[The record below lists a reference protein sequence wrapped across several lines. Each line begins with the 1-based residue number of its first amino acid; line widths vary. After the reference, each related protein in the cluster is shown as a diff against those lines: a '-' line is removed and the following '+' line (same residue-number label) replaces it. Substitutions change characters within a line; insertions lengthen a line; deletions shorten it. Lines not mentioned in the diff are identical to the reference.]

1 MLNLN
6 EIVRGGTFCLSK
18 AGLKIGNGDA
28 KDVDIAAPNGA
39 GVDFCI
45 NGVLYHLADGQDK
58 PLTVH
63 ATQAALTTCIY
74 LVCLDSAGTLSSV
87 KGEEVLTADLTA
99 GTKVLQ
105 FPTPVA
111 DTCPIGYVKVATAA
125 ATTFTTGTTE
135 LSAAGITDTYVDLF
149 AIPAAPLTS

>member
-1 MLNLN
+1 MYNLN
-6 EIVRGGTFCLSK
+6 EIVKGGTFCLSK

-45 NGVLYHLADGQDK
+45 NGVLYHKADAADI

-63 ATQAALTTCIY
+63 AAQAALTTCIY
-74 LVCLDSAGTLSSV
+74 LVCLNASGTLSSV
-87 KGEEVLTADLTA
+87 KGTEVLTAELTA
-99 GTKVLQ
+99 GNKVLQ
-105 FPTPVA
+105 FPAPVA

-149 AIPAAPLTS
+149 AIPVSPLTT

>member
-39 GVDFCI
+39 GIDFCI
-45 NGVLYHLADGQDK
+45 NGVLYHKADATDIA
-58 PLTVH
+58 LTVH
-63 ATQAALTTCIY
+63 GVQAALTTCIY
-74 LVCLDSAGTLSSV
+74 LVCLDAAGTLSSV
-87 KGEEVLTADLTA
+87 KGTEVLTADLTA

-135 LSAAGITDTYVDLF
+135 LSAVGITDTYVDLF